1 MKALATLTAFLVF
14 LTGTLASCEKGVLK
28 QNITLKDKPLAEIKR
43 NLQGQWQL
51 HYERGGISGD
61 YKYVYHNSF
70 IDFRPDD
77 SLYWTVDG
85 EEWANT
91 KIDWK
96 WGRDQFH
103 DSTYIMRFSDVWG
116 YPISWGIK
124 GIQEDT
130 LVLYDIGADGM
141 SDYLTK
147 KK

>member
-1 MKALATLTAFLVF
+1 MAATLPT
-14 LTGTLASCEKGVLK
+14 
-28 QNITLKDKPLAEIKR
+28 R
-43 NLQGQWQL
+43 
-51 HYERGGISGD
+51 GISGD

-70 IDFRPDD
+70 IDFRADD

-85 EEWANT
+85 EEWADT

-116 YPISWGIK
+116 YPVSWGVK

-130 LVLYDIGADGM
+130 LVLYDIGYDGM
-141 SDYLTK
+141 TDFLTRK
-147 KK
+147 K